1 MLQKER
7 HDKIL
12 AKLKRT
18 HAVKVTSLAKEMG
31 ISESTIRRDINEL
44 DQMGRLKRVFGGAV
58 SISSDMASRETDVA
72 SRAQIQVAE
81 KDKIARYAATMINE
95 NDFVFIDAGTTTDRM
110 IDYLD
115 KKNVTYVTNGI
126 VHAKKMIQR
135 GFNVYMIGGLLRP
148 STEAAV
154 GAAAIEAIR
163 QYNFTKCFMGTNG
176 IDPERG
182 FTTPDIGEAAIKTAA
197 MKQSYISFV
206 LADHTKFGLISSITF
221 AQVDEACIITDKA
234 ENEQYSQ

>member
-110 IDYLD
+110 ID
-115 KKNVTYVTNGI
+115 
-126 VHAKKMIQR
+126 
-135 GFNVYMIGGLLRP
+135 
-148 STEAAV
+148 
-154 GAAAIEAIR
+154 
-163 QYNFTKCFMGTNG
+163 
-176 IDPERG
+176 
-182 FTTPDIGEAAIKTAA
+182 
-197 MKQSYISFV
+197 
-206 LADHTKFGLISSITF
+206 
-221 AQVDEACIITDKA
+221 
-234 ENEQYSQ
+234 

>member
-1 MLQKER
+1 
-7 HDKIL
+7 
-12 AKLKRT
+12 
-18 HAVKVTSLAKEMG
+18 
-31 ISESTIRRDINEL
+31 
-44 DQMGRLKRVFGGAV
+44 MGRLKRVFGGAV

-135 GFNVYMIGGLLRP
+135 GF
-148 STEAAV
+148 
-154 GAAAIEAIR
+154 
-163 QYNFTKCFMGTNG
+163 
-176 IDPERG
+176 
-182 FTTPDIGEAAIKTAA
+182 
-197 MKQSYISFV
+197 
-206 LADHTKFGLISSITF
+206 
-221 AQVDEACIITDKA
+221 
-234 ENEQYSQ
+234 

>member
-1 MLQKER
+1 
-7 HDKIL
+7 
-12 AKLKRT
+12 
-18 HAVKVTSLAKEMG
+18 
-31 ISESTIRRDINEL
+31 
-44 DQMGRLKRVFGGAV
+44 
-58 SISSDMASRETDVA
+58 MASRETDVA

-206 LADHTKFGLISSITF
+206 LADHIKFGLISSITF

-234 ENEQYSQ
+234 ENEQYSQYTVVKEVE

>member
-135 GFNVYMIGGLLRP
+135 GFNVYTAKRSHSL
-148 STEAAV
+148 T
-154 GAAAIEAIR
+154 IEA
-163 QYNFTKCFMGTNG
+163 
-176 IDPERG
+176 
-182 FTTPDIGEAAIKTAA
+182 
-197 MKQSYISFV
+197 SFV
-206 LADHTKFGLISSITF
+206 FIKFVIVLII
-221 AQVDEACIITDKA
+221 QKA
-234 ENEQYSQ
+234 